1 MLRTKWRDL
10 IFSFT
15 SVTRSVIILSRQG
28 WWYVWSVSSSDKLD
42 STARLILVQVK
53 VEGAKKHL
61 RNLATD
67 ILALEHVGIFTP
79 DQDTGIPP
87 HPIALLHPNNIQT
100 VPTLPFNV
108 VTMTGDI
115 VHNLRTALDHL
126 AYHLVAVGMECAPVL
141 PLTDAEMRQIAF
153 PIAETFDKYEA
164 DKPKRVRRMLPEAV
178 EAIDRCKPYKG
189 GSDDLWRIH
198 ELDNIDKHRTL
209 FTLAHHFLFTGDWFD
224 GAYLVKAENPLF
236 AGVETPLEKEV
247 QLEIKEALSQPQVTN
262 ANALL
267 PSLHDLINF
276 VDDLILSFKPLLR
289 NVYERNRS

>member
-1 MLRTKWRDL
+1 M
-10 IFSFT
+10 
-15 SVTRSVIILSRQG
+15 
-28 WWYVWSVSSSDKLD
+28 SSSDKLE
-42 STARLILVQVK
+42 STDRLILVQVK

-67 ILALEHVGIFTP
+67 ILALDHVAILTP
-79 DQDTGIPP
+79 DPDTGIAP
-87 HPIALLHPNNIQT
+87 HPIALLHPNKIQS
-100 VPTLPFNV
+100 VPKLPFNI
-108 VTMTGDI
+108 VTMAGDV

-153 PIAETFDKYEA
+153 PIAETLKQYEA
-164 DKPKRVRRMLPEAV
+164 DKPKRVKGMLPEAV

-189 GSDDLWRIH
+189 GNDELWRIH

-209 FTLAHHFLFTGDWFD
+209 FTLAHDFLFTGDWFD
-224 GAYLVKAENPLF
+224 GAYLVKADNPLF
-236 AGVETPLEKEV
+236 AGVETQVEKDV

-267 PSLHDLINF
+267 PSLHDLINL
-276 VDDLILSFKPLLR
+276 VDDLIVSFKPFLR